1 MLGEKIAHGTPF
13 RRAMEEGCLDG
24 HRVVQIG
31 LRGSNYSLDDY
42 DWGRKQVIILKILI
56 MPPTL
61 KKSGEHIAFD
71 LSVLPTATLFL
82 YLKYLGNN
90 AC

>member
-24 HRVVQIG
+24 HRVIQIG

-42 DWGRKQVIILKILI
+42 EWGKQQV
-56 MPPTL
+56 
-61 KKSGEHIAFD
+61 GGFD
-71 LSVLPTATLFL
+71 LWKANSSPDILSF
-82 YLKYLGNN
+82 
-90 AC
+90 